1 MDLFTLTV
9 GLPFA
14 PLKGLL
20 AVARLLQEEADRE
33 LYDPAAARRELAEI
47 EAQRN
52 AEAIPAD
59 QAQQAQQAVVNR
71 LLRRPST

>member
-33 LYDPAAARRELAEI
+33 LYDPATVRRELAEI
-47 EAQRN
+47 EAEKN